1 MMVTPSM
8 FGTAALNEKVIV
20 NPPPTVHKSV
30 VVSQSDSTSKM
41 FASIANSQLKTL
53 GAVATVGNSLSQG
66 KVEEILVTSKPP
78 LATRSNGKF
87 GFHFHFKANTDYSRT
102 GTNWIEPRTQS
113 PTSRQLGRQKRLP
126 DTAPTSQAGTPSP
139 STDDL
144 KSFSR
149 SHSRRNV
156 KSFDKS
162 DCLSPESPMS
172 KMNILPNPQ
181 DTPDSMMSPK
191 R

>member
-1 MMVTPSM
+1 M
-8 FGTAALNEKVIV
+8 
-20 NPPPTVHKSV
+20 
-30 VVSQSDSTSKM
+30 
-41 FASIANSQLKTL
+41 
-53 GAVATVGNSLSQG
+53 
-66 KVEEILVTSKPP
+66 
-78 LATRSNGKF
+78 
-87 GFHFHFKANTDYSRT
+87 
-102 GTNWIEPRTQS
+102 EPRTQS
-113 PTSRQLGRQKRLP
+113 PTSRQLGRQKRII
-126 DTAPTSQAGTPSP
+126 DTSTAPTSQTATPSP
-139 STDDL
+139 SIDDM

-181 DTPDSMMSPK
+181 DTPDGMMSPK